1 MGLTAT
7 PQADRLWI
15 GVFGRRNSG
24 KSTLINALAG
34 SEIALV
40 SPEPGTTTD
49 PVTKSIELHGIG
61 PAVLVDTAGFDDTG
75 DLGLARVARSR
86 RALERI
92 DLAILLLRPEEAE
105 TDFAPELDWIRHFAE
120 QKADWLLVTNGTAA
134 DDGRI
139 AQLLQKAQ
147 SAELPQPTAVLTVD
161 AATKTGIDRL
171 HAALVSSAALRRE
184 RARQSSEPTSITG
197 ELCTAGD
204 LVLLVMPQDIQA
216 PAGRLILPQVQTLR
230 ELLDK
235 SCRVVAVTAHEYPAV
250 LDELRRV
257 PDLIITDS
265 QVFPLVERHAPAASR
280 LTSFSILMAAW
291 RGDAA
296 VFRSGADRLATLTE
310 QSRLLIA
317 ESCAH
322 VPQSEDIGR
331 VQLPRLLRR
340 RFGEGLTIDFASGA
354 DLPADLSAY
363 DLIIHCGACMFNRAH
378 VLARLGR
385 FAQAGVPVTNYGMT
399 LAWLGGIL
407 DRVDIPGLART
418 GEEHRK

>member
-105 TDFAPELDWIRHFAE
+105 LDFAPELDWIRHFSE

-134 DDGRI
+134 DDRRI

-147 SAELPQPTAVLTVD
+147 SAELPQPTVVLTVD
-161 AATKTGIDRL
+161 AATGAGLDRL
-171 HAALVSSAALRRE
+171 RRPSFRVSPCAANGHASQANPPASPLSSARPAI
-184 RARQSSEPTSITG
+184 SS
-197 ELCTAGD
+197 CW
-204 LVLLVMPQDIQA
+204 
-216 PAGRLILPQVQTLR
+216 
-230 ELLDK
+230 
-235 SCRVVAVTAHEYPAV
+235 SCRRTSRP
-250 LDELRRV
+250 R
-257 PDLIITDS
+257 
-265 QVFPLVERHAPAASR
+265 PAA
-280 LTSFSILMAAW
+280 
-291 RGDAA
+291 
-296 VFRSGADRLATLTE
+296 
-310 QSRLLIA
+310 
-317 ESCAH
+317 
-322 VPQSEDIGR
+322 
-331 VQLPRLLRR
+331 
-340 RFGEGLTIDFASGA
+340 
-354 DLPADLSAY
+354 
-363 DLIIHCGACMFNRAH
+363 
-378 VLARLGR
+378 
-385 FAQAGVPVTNYGMT
+385 
-399 LAWLGGIL
+399 
-407 DRVDIPGLART
+407 
-418 GEEHRK
+418 